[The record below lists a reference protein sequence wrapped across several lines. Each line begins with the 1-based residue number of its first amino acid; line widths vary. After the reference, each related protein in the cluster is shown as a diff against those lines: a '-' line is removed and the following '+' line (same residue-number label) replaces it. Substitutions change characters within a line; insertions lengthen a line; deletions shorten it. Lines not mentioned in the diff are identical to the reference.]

1 FEYLVDLNEK
11 VGAHYPSM
19 YQDLIVNNRK
29 TEIDYINGAVATLGK
44 KRHIEAP
51 VNRFIT
57 DLIHTKESQR
67 HAQD

>member
-1 FEYLVDLNEK
+1 
-11 VGAHYPSM
+11 M

-44 KRHIEAP
+44 QRHIEAP

-57 DLIHTKESQR
+57 DLIHTKRKSATCTGLISVFR
-67 HAQD
+67 YDYK

>member
-1 FEYLVDLNEK
+1 MLKLYYKFNFATEP
-11 VGAHYPSM
+11 PSM

-44 KRHIEAP
+44 QRHIEAP

>member
-1 FEYLVDLNEK
+1 GDVYK
-11 VGAHYPSM
+11 R
-19 YQDLIVNNRK
+19 Q
-29 TEIDYINGAVATLGK
+29 VATLGK
-44 KRHIEAP
+44 QRHIEAP

>member
-1 FEYLVDLNEK
+1 
-11 VGAHYPSM
+11 M

-44 KRHIEAP
+44 QRHIEAP
-51 VNRFIT
+51 VNRFIN